1 MLVYGIPQ
9 CLARPLATFGT
20 VCRRSCLTAVLPMCL
35 CCARV
40 NDSLYR
46 LNGSL
51 WVERLTRCEH
61 GGLAV
66 GLEPFLVV
74 SRVTWYFG
82 RPLAVGVYMAES
94 I

>member
-1 MLVYGIPQ
+1 M
-9 CLARPLATFGT
+9 
-20 VCRRSCLTAVLPMCL
+20 TAVLPMMSML
-35 CCARV
+35 CKSGWLAV
-40 NDSLYR
+40 T

-51 WVERLTRCEH
+51 WVECLTRCEH

-66 GLEPFLVV
+66 TILVFLAV
-74 SRVTWYFG
+74 SRVTSHFG